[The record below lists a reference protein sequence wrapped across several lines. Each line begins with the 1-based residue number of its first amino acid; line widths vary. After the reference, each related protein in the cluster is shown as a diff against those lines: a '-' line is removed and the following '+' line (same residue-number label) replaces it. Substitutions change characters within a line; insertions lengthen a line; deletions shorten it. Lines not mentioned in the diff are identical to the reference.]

1 MKDDQG
7 TKKGGRQKQ
16 NKTQNR
22 NREQRI
28 NSLPRL
34 SRESNLEDILT
45 TSTSI
50 N

>member
-1 MKDDQG
+1 MKDDQD